1 MRFCLFLLAMLTMGF
16 AACDLDPIEPDD
28 DDDPA
33 LETDTLDVLGHGV
46 VQERFS
52 AEVAARDQWAYTST
66 WSSRAGTPGNAIKIW
81 NIADSTPQLV
91 DSLIVES
98 AGTLGDLQISDDGAL
113 LVAATEG
120 GLTGSIVIFDRA
132 ANPARPVRL
141 ARHVSDATRIAGV
154 HTVKL
159 GRVNGRHYAFLSV
172 NPSPPR
178 LVVVDITDPAAPVE
192 VLARTVDGRP
202 FIHDVFVRDGLLF
215 TALWNAGVTIWDIG
229 GAGRAGA
236 SPANPIQIGN
246 VQTVNGSVHNIWWY
260 HAPDGSKRYAFV
272 GEEGP
277 ANLGASSRGDI
288 HVVDVSDMTQPR
300 EVAFF
305 TVPNAGTHN
314 FVMDEEAGVLYA
326 AYYNGGVRALDVTGD
341 LSQCDDDERGS
352 NDRCN
357 LGLMGRQVG
366 VGLQNM
372 GAVSVWGVAK
382 VGDVIYASDMLSGL
396 YALDASQL
404 RAR

>member
-1 MRFCLFLLAMLTMGF
+1 MRLCLFLLALLTMGV

-28 DDDPA
+28 GEEPLA
-33 LETDTLDVLGHGV
+33 ADTLDVLGHGV
-46 VQERFS
+46 VQERFT

-66 WSSRAGTPGNAIKIW
+66 WSSRAGTPGNAIKVW
-81 NIADSTPQLV
+81 NIAGSTPQLV

-132 ANPARPVRL
+132 ANPAHPVRL
-141 ARHVSDATRIAGV
+141 ARHASDATRIAGV

-192 VLARTVDGRP
+192 VLAMTVDGRP

-215 TALWNAGVTIWDIG
+215 TALWNAGMTIWDIG
-229 GAGRAGA
+229 GGGRAGA
-236 SPANPIQIGN
+236 SPANPVQIGN
-246 VQTVNGSVHNIWWY
+246 VQTVNGQVHNIWWY
-260 HAPDGSKRYAFV
+260 HATDGSKRYAFV

-277 ANLGASSRGDI
+277 ANLGASSQGDI

-305 TVPNAGTHN
+305 SVPNAGTHN

-341 LSQCDDDERGS
+341 LSQCADNERGS
-352 NDRCN
+352 NNRCN

-366 VGLQNM
+366 VGLQNV
-372 GAVSVWGVAK
+372 GAISVWGVAK

-396 YALDASQL
+396 YALDASEL